1 PSQPSASTP
10 FTLLLSLCAGLLL
23 SLASCIKESAEP
35 SQAVERVLLVY
46 LGGDNNLSH
55 EVSEKLEA
63 LQAGFDGQPQH
74 RILVYKDARGE
85 QPTLLELQKQ
95 EPPTRLA
102 SYAEE
107 NSADAQVLQRVVQ
120 TALARYP
127 QAQFNLLVFSHA
139 SGWLPEGSY
148 ADAAAR
154 SIIIDGLHE
163 MELKDFAAALPDAAF
178 ESIVFEACHMA
189 GIEVF
194 YELRHKAKLIAA
206 SSAEI
211 VSPGFTALYASG
223 AVNQLVAGDTEGFM
237 KQVFA
242 HYQQESG
249 VRQSATFSLIRTE
262 ALERLAAWLRT
273 AADWTRPLDYSQ
285 IQKFDRYGQRFFFD
299 WKDAFEQLLP
309 QAEQELEELL
319 QEVVVWK
326 GATPYFM
333 LGYSGFPIQSHS
345 GLTTYLPQPDYSKL
359 NAAYQALSWYQAIQP

>member
-1 PSQPSASTP
+1 MLVQSA
-10 FTLLLSLCAGLLL
+10 LLLLVLVGA
-23 SLASCIKESAEP
+23 ASCVSDSKDSP
-35 SQAVERVLLVY
+35 QVERVLVVY

-154 SIIIDGLHE
+154 SIIIDGRHE

-194 YELRHKAKLIAA
+194 YELRHKAKFIAA

-262 ALERLAAWLRT
+262 ALERLAACVRT
-273 AADWTRPLDYSQ
+273 SADWTRPLDYSQ

-299 WKDAFEQLLP
+299 WKDAFKQLLP
-309 QAEQELEELL
+309 QAEQELQLEELL

-333 LGYSGFPIQSHS
+333 LGYSGFPIRSHS
-345 GLTTYLPQPDYSKL
+345 GITTYLPQPDYSKL